1 MDSVEKIIK
10 IKKYSV
16 VIPRLFNLILNMNHS
31 QRVKLL
37 KKAEELASSER
48 RDSKR
53 KSCRIPVRYATGGRI
68 FSNYIT
74 NLSKNGIFIETKNPL
89 YSVEDI
95 LLDFK
100 LERLNKPLKITGKV
114 AHATISGIGVEFKNP
129 KSELAEMIEMAI
141 DQMEE

>member
-1 MDSVEKIIK
+1 
-10 IKKYSV
+10 
-16 VIPRLFNLILNMNHS
+16 MNHS

-48 RDSKR
+48 RASKR

-74 NLSKNGIFIETKNPL
+74 NLSKNGIFIEAKNPL

-114 AHATISGIGVEFKNP
+114 VHATRSGIGVEFRNANSK
-129 KSELAEMIEMAI
+129 LADMIEMAI
-141 DQMEE
+141 DQTEE